1 MDKDTKKHLNDEIF
15 CALLSAFSEHFS
27 PRHARLFLS
36 SWQLVLPTAMI
47 CSSPYGRKAG
57 CGGRG
62 TRVWLPPY
70 GLYDG
75 RRMRVGQPPYLHPRA
90 AIALIF

>member
-27 PRHARLFLS
+27 PRHARLFLP
-36 SWQLVLPTAMI
+36 SWQPVLLTAMI

-57 CGGRG
+57 VRRPWYACAAAAV
-62 TRVWLPPY
+62 RV
-70 GLYDG
+70 
-75 RRMRVGQPPYLHPRA
+75 V
-90 AIALIF
+90 